1 MTLQEVEQ
9 LVEDFDHDAFR
20 ARLKNAVRNL
30 GIRKWTE
37 YCSKVGLP
45 PQGALNALEECKSGL
60 ARDVW
65 PNIDILEQLA
75 QGVGRDLEW
84 LVKGHS
90 SNSDFVISLSERVH
104 GLVDEYAYKEQL
116 PEDDTGRLHSY
127 VHQMIDGLHA
137 RTPEAAYRRG
147 LPQTWK
153 DVAWIYDEMVTM
165 QG

>member
-84 LVKGHS
+84 LGELVRAKRPKQVPVVLGRQ
-90 SNSDFVISLSERVH
+90 EVH
-104 GLVDEYAYKEQL
+104 DVLDRLQGPAWLVCALLYGGGL
-116 PEDDTGRLHSY
+116 RL
-127 VHQMIDGLHA
+127 L
-137 RTPEAAYRRG
+137 
-147 LPQTWK
+147 
-153 DVAWIYDEMVTM
+153 
-165 QG
+165 